1 MGRIVLMILAV
12 IIVLLGGGFVYLGIF
27 PPDPP
32 SREITRTLPNDR
44 FQGR

>member
-1 MGRIVLMILAV
+1 MGRILLILTAV
-12 IIVLLGGGFVYLGIF
+12 IAVLLGGGFVYLGIF

-32 SREITRTLPNDR
+32 SREITRTLPTDR